1 MKQWISPNSPL
12 HFTRL
17 RLRESQAFVHAA
29 IHQDSLPSNVRRA
42 FRSEPNN
49 SFGNLTRL
57 AQPLQRCVRS
67 PIGENL
73 FFFLAQS
80 NGTRLG
86 QFFQAIGGG
95 ESGSDIVDQN
105 SVFAELVGQALY
117 QPHNCSANG
126 VGEHEVG
133 DGLFGGNG
141 GNRDDTP
148 PAFTLHVR
156 DHFACEIYRA
166 KEICLYS
173 LAPVVVARSE
183 KALGR
188 RTAGIGYADVD
199 AAKFFGDGGN
209 EPANDFGIG
218 NVEDLGENLGPMLIS
233 DLAGGQLEGLL
244 VARADGHAT
253 ALSRKRFR
261 RSEPDSL
268 ASSSYQSNT
277 VFQPQ
282 IHGASII
289 NVAVDFIL
297 SASPRPF
304 TLSSEV
310 MRLKRRSFHPET
322 KAVRGASDL
331 DRKNGPMATPIYQTA
346 TFEVADND
354 EQLRVTPT
362 DHFYTRYGNPTN
374 TVAERTVAQLEGV
387 DAALTFASGMGAITT
402 TIMALLKS
410 GDHIVAQRDIYGG
423 ATKFFT
429 QWLPKM
435 GVETTLVDTT
445 EYDQHARAIR
455 PNTKLLYVE
464 SPTNPAVRVVDLK
477 KIVALARGHNL
488 LSMIDAT
495 FGTPI
500 NQRPSEFGIDL
511 IMHSG
516 TKYLAGHSDLICG
529 VVAGSGDLI
538 EKIHST
544 RTTLGNCMDPHA
556 SWMLIRGLKT
566 LAVRV
571 ARQND
576 NALRVAEF
584 LSQHDKARRVH
595 YPFLKNH
602 PQYAI
607 AREQMSGGGGM
618 VSFEVEGTGDDARRL
633 TEALRLFTLAPSLG
647 GVESLVSIPV
657 LTSHAMISAQDRLK
671 MGVTEQM
678 IRLSVGIENA
688 DDLIADLEHAFE
700 AVAAR
705 QHAQVG

>member
-1 MKQWISPNSPL
+1 
-12 HFTRL
+12 
-17 RLRESQAFVHAA
+17 
-29 IHQDSLPSNVRRA
+29 
-42 FRSEPNN
+42 
-49 SFGNLTRL
+49 
-57 AQPLQRCVRS
+57 
-67 PIGENL
+67 
-73 FFFLAQS
+73 
-80 NGTRLG
+80 
-86 QFFQAIGGG
+86 
-95 ESGSDIVDQN
+95 
-105 SVFAELVGQALY
+105 
-117 QPHNCSANG
+117 
-126 VGEHEVG
+126 
-133 DGLFGGNG
+133 
-141 GNRDDTP
+141 
-148 PAFTLHVR
+148 
-156 DHFACEIYRA
+156 
-166 KEICLYS
+166 
-173 LAPVVVARSE
+173 
-183 KALGR
+183 
-188 RTAGIGYADVD
+188 
-199 AAKFFGDGGN
+199 
-209 EPANDFGIG
+209 
-218 NVEDLGENLGPMLIS
+218 
-233 DLAGGQLEGLL
+233 
-244 VARADGHAT
+244 
-253 ALSRKRFR
+253 
-261 RSEPDSL
+261 
-268 ASSSYQSNT
+268 
-277 VFQPQ
+277 
-282 IHGASII
+282 
-289 NVAVDFIL
+289 
-297 SASPRPF
+297 
-304 TLSSEV
+304 
-310 MRLKRRSFHPET
+310 MRMKRRSFHPET

-331 DRKNGPMATPIYQTA
+331 DKKNGPMATPIYQTS

-435 GVETTLVDTT
+435 GIETTLVDTT

-477 KIVALARGHNL
+477 RVASLARQHNL
-488 LSMIDAT
+488 ISMIDAT

-500 NQRPSEFGIDL
+500 NQRPSELGIDL

-529 VVAGSGDLI
+529 VVAGSRELI
-538 EKIHST
+538 DKIHST

-584 LSQHDKARRVH
+584 LSQHDKVRRVH

-633 TEALRLFTLAPSLG
+633 TESMRLFTLAPSLG

-657 LTSHAMISAQDRLK
+657 LTSHAMIDPEHRKK

-678 IRLSVGIENA
+678 VRLSVGIENV
-688 DDLIADLEHAFE
+688 DDLIADLEHALE
-700 AVAAR
+700 AVAAPER
-705 QHAQVG
+705 MTVG